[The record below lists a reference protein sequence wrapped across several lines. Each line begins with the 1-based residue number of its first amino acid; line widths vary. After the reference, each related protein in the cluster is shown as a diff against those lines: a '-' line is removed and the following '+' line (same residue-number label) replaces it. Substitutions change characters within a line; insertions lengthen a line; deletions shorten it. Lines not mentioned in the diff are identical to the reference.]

1 MEENGVWRTVGGR
14 RIFIKEGQDLAS
26 AMKESGKFKSSI
38 ESKEKELSKEE
49 KADKSVL
56 IREQRDELR
65 EKLRKCGLSKDEY
78 EDIKKQIKELTKQ
91 KEELDKDLSNLD
103 LRDAKERLEEK
114 SRIKVK
120 ENKTLKNGLSDEEIA
135 KKYREENDKPLKEEL
150 ERELYDIERYEDEYG
165 IDDTVLNDV
174 RTEIYAKMERLYDD
188 GEISDYVWEDF
199 VDDYNNKVNDIM
211 SEKGYEGYMHQ
222 DKYYYSM
229 LPKAK
234 RAYDSILDELNKR
247 GLDYKIS
254 RSWNPGELPSI
265 YVENKDGDI
274 FRIANHYNSKNQEFS
289 SGSWERNI
297 IYSTEDYINY
307 KDTVFKDIEE
317 WLKNNED

>member
-38 ESKEKELSKEE
+38 ENKEKELSKEE

-56 IREQRDELR
+56 IRQQRDELQ
-65 EKLRKCGLSKDEY
+65 EKLRKGGLSKDEY

-103 LRDAKERLEEK
+103 LRDARKRLEEK
-114 SRIKVK
+114 NRIKVK
-120 ENKTLKNGLSDEEIA
+120 ESKTLKNGLSDEEIA
-135 KKYREENDKPLKEEL
+135 KKYREENDKPLKKEL
-150 ERELYDIERYEDEYG
+150 ERELNDIERYEDEYG

-174 RTEIYAKMERLYDD
+174 RTGIYAKMERLYDD

-199 VDDYNNKVNDIM
+199 VDDYNSKVNDIM

-234 RAYDSILDELNKR
+234 RAYDSILDELDKR
-247 GLDYKIS
+247 GLYYKIS

-265 YVENKDGDI
+265 YVENKNGDT
-274 FRIANHYNSKNQEFS
+274 FRIANHYNNKNQEFS
-289 SGSWERNI
+289 SGSWERNK
-297 IYSTEDYINY
+297 IYSTKDYIDY
-307 KDTVFKDIEE
+307 KNTVFKDIEE

>member
-14 RIFIKEGQDLAS
+14 RVFIKEGQDLAS
-26 AMKESGKFKSSI
+26 AMKESGKFKSNI
-38 ESKEKELSKEE
+38 ENKEKELSKEE

-56 IREQRDELR
+56 IRQQRDELH
-65 EKLRKCGLSKDEY
+65 EKLRKGGLSKDEY
-78 EDIKKQIKELTKQ
+78 EDIKKQMKELTKQ

-103 LRDAKERLEEK
+103 LRDARKRLEEK
-114 SRIKVK
+114 NRIKVK
-120 ENKTLKNGLSDEEIA
+120 ESKTLKNGLSDEEIA
-135 KKYREENDKPLKEEL
+135 KKYREENDKPLKKEL
-150 ERELYDIERYEDEYG
+150 ERELNDIERYEDEYG

-174 RTEIYAKMERLYDD
+174 RTGIYAKMEKLYDD

-234 RAYDSILDELNKR
+234 RAYDSILDELDKR

-265 YVENKDGDI
+265 YVENKDGDT

-289 SGSWERNI
+289 EGSWERNI

-307 KDTVFKDIEE
+307 KDTVFKDIEK
-317 WLKNNED
+317 WLKDKE